1 MLGVFGFIL
10 ISAMVIIGVS
20 VFNIL
25 LIDEGIVK
33 IREHMERTL
42 LLEEIEYLLLQ
53 QELVERAYLLH
64 GESENIEE
72 FARLGEEL
80 EQKIALFSQ
89 IAISKSKVD
98 TLNDDKHRLEEGF
111 TKLITLSKA
120 GQLDL
125 EVIDQV
131 LLAEEGIDQQL
142 EDMVFEAEVA
152 MEEEAITVGVQN
164 QRATMM
170 GLIGLIL
177 FPMLAVWA
185 FLVASRITQPL
196 LTLTNAVVAASGG
209 HYREDLLGETLDRH
223 DGLGKLARAV
233 HLMATAVSER
243 EQQLEVQVR
252 QTIAEMHSA
261 RRKKLVLTSAA
272 KRSQEA

>member
-64 GESENIEE
+64 VESENIEE

-98 TLNDDKHRLEEGF
+98 TLNEDKHRLEEDF
-111 TKLITLSKA
+111 AKLITLSKA